1 MNNTRRKNIRDF
13 LKFAAVSLS
22 MATVSID
29 AASFTS
35 GYYAGDSRLKEG
47 RWVRIKVRNTGMHQI
62 TESELREMGFSDPSK
77 VAVFGFPVVALS
89 DYKLTD
95 RIPDDLPPVP
105 AVMHGGKLIFY
116 GEADTRD
123 DLYQAGSAA
132 SGISYPVKVT
142 RNFYADFGT
151 YFLTDS
157 YAGTAP
163 REIPSLGN
171 DTEAPVVTGGY
182 GMVRVEEETSNKGE
196 IGPFFFGRSFV
207 EERRQEYTFGMPG
220 FRDGTGIFVR
230 MTAPFQVSLAG
241 NLTITSPAGATSLL
255 NVPATSISSYVYR
268 GMEWAATDYPHASP
282 DGKYSIVFDASSI
295 PYVNFGALDYFTVT
309 YERDNAFSGGQQRMV
324 YTRLQEGCR
333 IQIPTSVPRM
343 MVWNVSDPYDI
354 CSFEL
359 ADAPQGGEHTAQSGE
374 EKYIREISIPQA
386 YSAVSGKPAS
396 IIAFDPDSELYTV
409 EYDCDVA
416 CQNLHAAAV
425 PEMVVISSRRMLAQA
440 ERLAQAHRDI
450 DGMEVA
456 VVCQDDVYHEFSSG
470 TPHVMGLR
478 RFVKMLYDREPE
490 KLRSVLLFGAASYD
504 CRDMPNG
511 GRQVFRDT
519 HIPIIQQEDFKLSG
533 HRSKSYISDS
543 FVGMME
549 EDSDNDPFNIYRRHM
564 DVNVSR
570 IPTDNLGDAA
580 AVVDKTIRYMSAPP
594 HVRSV
599 NSALLMCDK
608 GDALGHMSDAELLDS
623 VIAGAAPSTVVY
635 KGYNTIFPKKNGHAD
650 ELHRYI
656 SNMLSKG
663 VGYWSYSGHATPYSF
678 GAEPIW
684 DISLIQQTD
693 YDIPP
698 FTVFAT
704 CRALYFDHPGGD
716 IGEAALYKP
725 KGGSI
730 AVIGALR
737 EVYKEKNLEMNLQ
750 AGKYFFTASEGT
762 TAGDVFRL
770 ARRSSVSTPQSLS
783 NDLIINTLSYNLI
796 GDPEVRIHRPQ
807 LTVNITAV
815 NDRKFDY
822 ALPLTLQSASEMT
835 VEGVVENADGNVAS
849 DFTGTV
855 TLSLFDG
862 SRKAKVVNVGNAV
875 MEQNWLG
882 HEVPMADEII
892 FETVARVEKGRFRV
906 SAVMPAPQR
915 PGSPNR
921 MVFAVS
927 SDDNAMRGATS
938 LNNITVEPSGILPE
952 TTDDTL
958 PEITRMYIG
967 DETFADGDIVTGE
980 IMLHAEVAPNPYVV
994 AGHSALLGQSVTL
1007 MLDGSRSFTNASL
1020 AFVSEAG
1027 GGGTLDL
1034 PLTDIAD
1041 GAHTLT
1047 LKVRNY
1053 AGQTTERTINFTVV
1067 NMALKASLS
1076 VDEYPASEFA
1086 TINLDCALK
1095 DKPVAR
1101 LIVKDAAGK
1110 VLFTDTGVTFPYRWD
1125 LRTGTGEQATDGL
1138 YTVEAYLNSGLYYG
1152 VAVPATVVVRR

>member
-1 MNNTRRKNIRDF
+1 MNNTRRKNIREF

-22 MATVSID
+22 MAAVSID
-29 AASFTS
+29 AASFPS

-62 TESELREMGFSDPSK
+62 TESELREMGFQDPSK
-77 VAVFGFPVVALS
+77 VAVFGFPAVALS

-95 RIPDDLPPVP
+95 RTPDDLPPVP

-123 DLYQAGSAA
+123 DLYQAGSADA
-132 SGISYPVKVT
+132 GISYPVKVT

-151 YFLTDS
+151 YFLTDA

-163 REIPSLGN
+163 REIPAAGN
-171 DTEAPVVTGGY
+171 AEAGLPVVTGGY

-207 EERRQEYTFGMPG
+207 EERRQEYTFTMPG

-230 MTAPFQVSLAG
+230 MAAPLQLSLAG
-241 NLTITSPAGATSLL
+241 NLSIISPSGATSQL
-255 NVPATSISSYVYR
+255 NVPTSSISSYVYN
-268 GMEWAATDYPHASP
+268 GMEWTGMDYPQVSP
-282 DGKYSIVFDASSI
+282 DGNYRMVFDASTI
-295 PYVNFGALDYFTVT
+295 PYINFGALDYFTVT
-309 YERDNAFSGGQQRMV
+309 YERDNIFRGGQQRMV
-324 YTRLQEGCR
+324 YTRLQEGSR
-333 IQIPTSVPRM
+333 IQIPTSVSRM
-343 MVWNVSDPYDI
+343 MVWNVSDPFDI
-354 CSFEL
+354 CRFEL
-359 ADAPQGGEHTAQSGE
+359 ADAPEGAQSGG
-374 EKYIREISIPQA
+374 EKYIREISSPQA
-386 YSAVSGKPAS
+386 YSALSGKPAS
-396 IIAFDPDSELYTV
+396 IIAFDPESELYHV
-409 EYDCDVA
+409 EFDCDIT
-416 CQNLHAAAV
+416 CQNLHAAPV
-425 PEMVVISSRRMLAQA
+425 PEMVIISSRRMLGES

-450 DGMEVA
+450 DGMDVA
-456 VVCQDDVYHEFSSG
+456 VVCQDDVYNEFSSG

-478 RFVKMLYDREPE
+478 RFVKMLYDREPG

-504 CRDMPNG
+504 CRDIPNG

-519 HIPIIQQEDFKLSG
+519 HIPIIQQEDFRLSG

-549 EDSDNDPFNIYRRHM
+549 EDNANDPFNIYRRHM
-564 DVNVSR
+564 DVNVAR

-608 GDALGHMSDAELLDS
+608 GDAIGHMSDAEMLDS

-635 KGYNTIFPKKNGHAD
+635 KGYNTLFPKQNGHAD

-663 VGYWSYSGHATPYSF
+663 VGYWAYSGHATPYSF

-770 ARRSSVSTPQSLS
+770 ARRSSVSTSQSLN

-796 GDPEVRIHRPQ
+796 GDPEVKIHRPQ

-815 NDRKFDY
+815 NGREFDY
-822 ALPLTLQSASEMT
+822 ALPMTLPSASEM
-835 VEGVVENADGNVAS
+835 VIDGFVAGADGNIAS
-849 DFTGTV
+849 DFTGNV

-862 SRKAKVVNVGNAV
+862 SRNAKVVNVGNAV
-875 MEQNWLG
+875 IEQNWLG
-882 HEVPMADEII
+882 YEVPMADEII
-892 FETVARVEKGRFRV
+892 FETVARVEKGRFRL

-921 MVFAVS
+921 IVFAVA

-938 LNNITVEPSGILPE
+938 LNNITVEPSGVQPE
-952 TTDDTL
+952 ITDETL
-958 PEITRMYIG
+958 PEITRMYI
-967 DETFADGDIVTGE
+967 DDATFADGDLVGGDF
-980 IMLHAEVAPNPYVV
+980 MFHAEVGPNPYVV

-1007 MLDGSRSFTNASL
+1007 MLDGSRSFTDAPL
-1020 AFVSEAG
+1020 AFVAQAG

-1034 PLTDIAD
+1034 PLTEIAD
-1041 GAHTLT
+1041 GPHTLT

-1053 AGQTTERTINFTVV
+1053 AGQTAERTINFTVV
-1067 NMALKASLS
+1067 NMVQKASLS
-1076 VDEYPASEFA
+1076 VEEYPASEVA
-1086 TINLDCALK
+1086 TINLDCNLR

-1110 VLFTDTGVTFPYRWD
+1110 VVFTDTGVTFPYRWD
-1125 LRTGTGEQATDGL
+1125 LRTGTGKQASDGL
-1138 YTVEAYLNSGLYYG
+1138 YTVEAYFNSGLRYG
-1152 VAVPATVVVRR
+1152 AATPASVVVRR